1 MSEPAAIQTCSIFL
15 PPFKGSAL
23 QEVPRS
29 DQKRVDNLILKIY
42 HLDRLD
48 TIKYKERIIM
58 KNTWQLQEAKNKF
71 SNLVDKAQHNGPQI
85 VTKRGKEAVVVISF
99 DDYKTLTKPET
110 NLFMFLQ
117 NSPLV
122 DIGLKIKRDKKF
134 PRDVEI

>member
-1 MSEPAAIQTCSIFL
+1 M
-15 PPFKGSAL
+15 
-23 QEVPRS
+23 
-29 DQKRVDNLILKIY
+29 
-42 HLDRLD
+42 
-48 TIKYKERIIM
+48 M

-71 SNLVDKAQHNGPQI
+71 SNLVDKAQRNGPQV

-122 DIGLKIKRDKKF
+122 DIGLKITRDKEF
-134 PRDVEI
+134 SRDVEI